1 MRRLILLSA
10 FAVLTLYVTVA
21 AAAQG
26 TCSTVVDQALADLS
40 NNCGDLPRNT
50 ACYGYNHVIAAF
62 FDNAFVPSA
71 FNQPNDRVDLAS
83 LESITTSP
91 LNVDTSEWGI
101 AVLKLQADL
110 PDALPGQAV
119 TFLLLGDVQL
129 KTGVVPGSDQ
139 NPMQAIYFTTGIA
152 DTKCSEAPD
161 SSLIIQGPQNI
172 TVNLQVNGAKV
183 QFGSTLLF
191 RSTENSS
198 MECGVLDGSAR
209 VGGPDG
215 QVIPAG
221 FAARVPLDSDLH
233 IDGDWGSNQ
242 TLADADAQALQV
254 LRQVKEGV
262 LNYSP
267 DVPTPEEV
275 NLMGALDTRLVS
287 ALDPHLLRQMVHL
300 LVLEGADSTVVAAL
314 DVRGLRQFIVAHQLQ
329 LSAADRATFPD
340 NFYSDLLKAID
351 DYLNPQGG

>member
-1 MRRLILLSA
+1 MRRLILLCA

-21 AAAQG
+21 ASAQG

-40 NNCGDLPRNT
+40 NNCGNLPRNT

-71 FNQPNDRVDLAS
+71 FNQPDDRVDLAA
-83 LESITTSP
+83 LKSITTSP
-91 LNVDTSEWGI
+91 LDVSTSDWGI

-119 TFLLLGDVQL
+119 TFLLLGDVHL
-129 KTGVVPGSDQ
+129 ETGVVPGSDQ

-152 DTKCSEAPD
+152 DTKCTEAPA
-161 SSLIIQGPQNI
+161 SSLIIQGPENI
-172 TVNLQVNGAKV
+172 TVNLQVNGANV

-198 MECGVLDGSAR
+198 MECGVLDGSAL

-221 FAARVPLDSDLH
+221 FAARVPLDSKLN
-233 IDGDWGSNQ
+233 IDGDWSSNR

-254 LRQVKEGV
+254 LRHIKEGV
-262 LNYSP
+262 LDYSP

-275 NLMGALDTRLVS
+275 DLIGALDPRLVS
-287 ALDPHLLRQMVHL
+287 AFDPHLLRQMVNL

-314 DVRGLRQFIVAHQLQ
+314 DVRGLRQFIVAHHLQ
-329 LSAADRATFPD
+329 VSAADRATFPD
-340 NFYSDLLKAID
+340 NFYRDLLKALD
-351 DYLNPQGG
+351 DYLYPQGG